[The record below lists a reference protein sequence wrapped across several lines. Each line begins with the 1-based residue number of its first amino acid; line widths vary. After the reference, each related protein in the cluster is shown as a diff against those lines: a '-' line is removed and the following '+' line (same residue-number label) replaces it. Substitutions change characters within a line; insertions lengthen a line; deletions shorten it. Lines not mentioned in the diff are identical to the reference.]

1 MLDLVGEKSGPQ
13 LEFEERSRSSFSKL
27 AIGNARSESGGRR
40 SQNGGNS
47 ATGYTEISDDWQWN
61 LHGNS
66 RVTYKYRDLV
76 EDGSERLS
84 STRLGFPI
92 SRQQIF
98 YLLLH

>member
-61 LHGNS
+61 AWKQS
-66 RVTYKYRDLV
+66 VTYKYRDLV
-76 EDGSERLS
+76 ENGSERLS

>member
-47 ATGYTEISDDWQWN
+47 ATGYTEIQTIGKFAWKQSGN
-61 LHGNS
+61 L
-66 RVTYKYRDLV
+66 
-76 EDGSERLS
+76 
-84 STRLGFPI
+84 
-92 SRQQIF
+92 
-98 YLLLH
+98 